1 MKRIRIIAA
10 LLLALFVCGCTA
22 KKSDTAENG
31 SLPQVVIGSDNY
43 EPYNYIDGDG
53 NFAGV
58 DVELARA
65 AFGKIG
71 YRPVFKQIVWE
82 NKDDYLASGEV
93 DCLWGCFTM
102 TGRENKYMWAGPY
115 LKSRQVVAVRTDS
128 DIQCLSDLSEKRVA
142 VQASSMPEELLLK
155 CETPDIPKAEWVYS
169 FSGMGE
175 VYASLRK
182 GYADA
187 ICGHESALAS
197 FIATAP
203 EEYRMLGDSL
213 YISKLGVAFS
223 KDYGDAGLA
232 ERLTKTL
239 CELNENGTTARILK
253 KYGLDAGNVTEAE
266 Q

>member
-10 LLLALFVCGCTA
+10 LLLALSVCGCTVKEA
-22 KKSDTAENG
+22 GVAEG
-31 SLPQVVIGSDNY
+31 DSLPEIIIGSDNY

-53 NFAGV
+53 NFSGV

-65 AFGKIG
+65 AFEKMG

-82 NKDDYLASGEV
+82 NKDDYLKNGEV

-102 TGRENKYMWAGPY
+102 TGRENKYIWAGPY
-115 LKSRQVVAVRTDS
+115 LKSRQVVAVRTES
-128 DIQCLSDLSEKRVA
+128 DIKSISDLNERRVA
-142 VQASSMPEELLLK
+142 VQASSIPEELLLK

-203 EEYRMLGDSL
+203 VEYRMLGDSL

-239 CELNENGTTARILK
+239 GELNESGTTAQILK

-266 Q
+266 